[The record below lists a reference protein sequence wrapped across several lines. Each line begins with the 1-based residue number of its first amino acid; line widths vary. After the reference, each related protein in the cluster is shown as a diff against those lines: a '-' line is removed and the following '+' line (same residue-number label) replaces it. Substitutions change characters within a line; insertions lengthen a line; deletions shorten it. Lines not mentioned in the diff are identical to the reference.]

1 MSKMAVCDV
10 CDRREPLERSYS
22 TVPEAWFTI
31 RQSFKDEQHLCSL
44 PCLERKVAQMRAD
57 ADTAATV
64 TAALATTAAS
74 SMTPQ

>member
-22 TVPEAWFTI
+22 TVPESWFSI

-44 PCLERKVAQMRAD
+44 PCLERKVAQMVLD
-57 ADTAATV
+57 AKIASGEVVV
-64 TAALATTAAS
+64 TEL
-74 SMTPQ
+74 TPQ